1 MLFKINLRKERNLI
15 MTQMNTDFKNHVDRE
30 KMLKNINGA
39 IEMINK
45 YKDCVD
51 NYKESIDAIR
61 NIKLS
66 FQTNRKKN
74 ITKTQF
80 KFIIKALEKIYVN
93 NSLTEA
99 EKLYHHEMAMFC
111 NEMLERSNI

>member
-1 MLFKINLRKERNLI
+1 MV
-15 MTQMNTDFKNHVDRE
+15 QMNMDFRKYSDRE
-30 KMLKNINGA
+30 EMLKNINGT
-39 IEMINK
+39 IEMITK

-51 NYKESIDAIR
+51 NFKETIAAMR

-66 FQTNRKKN
+66 FQTNKKRN
-74 ITKTQF
+74 ITKIEL

-99 EKLYHHEMAMFC
+99 EKLYHHEMAIFC
-111 NEMLERSNI
+111 NGMLERSNI

>member
-1 MLFKINLRKERNLI
+1 MV
-15 MTQMNTDFKNHVDRE
+15 QMNINFNYYVDRE
-30 KMLKNINGA
+30 EILKNINGA

-66 FQTNRKKN
+66 FQTNMKKN
-74 ITKTQF
+74 ITKTQL

-111 NEMLERSNI
+111 NGMLERSNI